1 MAQWRARSGPDF
13 QPEPPGLAVL
23 SGARMFPGAILSRT
37 AETHRGGQLLLTEDG
52 GLVPASWCRMD
63 GRFTLPEDV
72 DREAPTQT
80 LSGDHYFLGSVH
92 AHFGHAVLEGLSRV
106 WAFADFGARHP
117 DGLALVYEAAL
128 PEFGWELL
136 ARAGLSRDRVLCLR
150 QPVWVERLHVPG
162 PAQRT
167 HRWLTPQ
174 MLATWQA
181 VGATVDDGGP
191 AGARTWLSRRGTAH
205 RNLTNEAEIEAIFA
219 AAGFD
224 IVRPETLSLADQLR
238 VARRSSVLAGCVGSQ
253 MYLAAFQ
260 RPGGQALIMAPSNFL
275 YADDALIAAA
285 LDRRLCVAF
294 GSAIAYHDPV
304 STWSIEIEAAHALIA
319 AQA

>member
-13 QPEPPGLAVL
+13 EPEPPGLTVL
-23 SGARMFPGAILSRT
+23 SNARMFPGAVVSRT
-37 AETHRGGQLLLTEDG
+37 AKTHRGGQLLLAEEG

-72 DREAPTQT
+72 DRHAAVRP
-80 LSGDHYFLGSVH
+80 LAGDHYFLGSMH

-106 WAFADFGARHP
+106 WAFADFAARHP
-117 DGLALVYEAAL
+117 EGRALVYEPTL

-136 ARAGLSRDRVLCLR
+136 ARAGVPRDRVLTLSE
-150 QPVWVERLHVPG
+150 PVRVERLHVPD

-174 MLATWQA
+174 MTAVWQA
-181 VGATVDDGGP
+181 VGETVDDGGP
-191 AGARTWLSRRGTAH
+191 AEARTWLSRRGNSH
-205 RNLTNEAEIEAIFA
+205 RNLTSEAEIEAIFA

-224 IVRPETLSLADQLR
+224 IVRPETLGLADQLR
-238 VARRSSVLAGCVGSQ
+238 VARRSAVLAGCVGSQ

-260 RPGGQALIMAPSNFL
+260 RPGGQALVMAPSNFF
-275 YADDALIAAA
+275 YADDALIARG
-285 LDRRLCVAF
+285 LGRRLSVAF
-294 GSAIAYHDPV
+294 GSPIAYHEPA
-304 STWSIEIEAAHALIA
+304 STWLIDAGAAHALIA
-319 AQA
+319 SLA